1 MTAKPLAGIRV
12 LELAAYISGPYATS
26 ILASLGAEV
35 VKIEPLQG
43 DAFRIGM
50 NDKSAY
56 FIQYNAGKQSVAIDL
71 KSEQGKAVV
80 QAMLPR
86 FDVLLENMRPGK
98 MDQLGLG
105 EADCRA
111 INPDLVYVSVSGF
124 GSKGEWRDRPSY
136 DSIGQAM
143 GGIYTFMNDPGD
155 VRLTGTCIADL
166 ITGVNT
172 AMGIMAALLGRERG
186 GRGMHVETSVFEAV
200 STLTIDAMTQARD
213 RDINPVRQTRHPQ
226 AQNFCLETASGD
238 FIVLHL
244 SSSQKFWRSLMKAV
258 GREELSDDP
267 RYATYAARV
276 EPQNYFAIAQILKEA
291 FLARTRSEWEA
302 ALIDADVPFA
312 PALTM
317 QEIFAHPQA
326 SQLELFGHTPDNS
339 MLVRPPWRFDGER
352 PERDRSAPEI
362 GTDTAKVLG
371 ALVGESELARLE
383 DLGVV
388 LAGTMRGGALK

>member
-1 MTAKPLAGIRV
+1 MTSKPLAGTRV
-12 LELAAYISGPYATS
+12 LELAAYISGPYATA

-35 VKIEPLQG
+35 VKVEPLQG

-50 NDKSAY
+50 NDQSAY
-56 FIQYNAGKQSVAIDL
+56 FIQYNAGKQSVALDL
-71 KSEQGKAVV
+71 KSEEGRAVV
-80 QAMLPR
+80 EAMLPQ
-86 FDVLLENMRPGK
+86 FDVLVENMRPGK

-105 EADCRA
+105 EAACRA
-111 INPDLVYVSVSGF
+111 INPDLVYVSISGF
-124 GSKGEWRDRPSY
+124 GSEGEWRDRPSY

-186 GRGMHVETSVFEAV
+186 GKGTHVETSVFEAV

-213 RDINPVRQTRHPQ
+213 RNINPVRQTRHPQ

-238 FIVLHL
+238 FMVLHL
-244 SSSQKFWRSLMKAV
+244 SSSQKFWRALMKAV
-258 GREELSDDP
+258 GREEIAKDP

-276 EPQNYFAIAQILKEA
+276 EPENYFAIAEVLKEA
-291 FLARTRSEWEA
+291 FLTRTRSEWEA
-302 ALIDADVPFA
+302 ALIEADVPFA

-317 QEIFAHPQA
+317 QEIFVHPQA
-326 SQLELFGHTPDNS
+326 SQLEMFGETPDHRT
-339 MLVRPPWRFDGER
+339 LVRPPWRFDGER
-352 PERDRSAPEI
+352 PERDRPAPRI
-362 GTDTAKVLG
+362 GADTRKVLG
-371 ALVGESELARLE
+371 AVVGETELARLE
-383 DLGVV
+383 ERGVV
-388 LAGTMRGGALK
+388 PAGTTRQGVAE

>member
-12 LELAAYISGPYATS
+12 LELAAYISGPYATA

-35 VKIEPLQG
+35 IKIEPLQG

-50 NDKSAY
+50 DNKSAY
-56 FIQYNAGKQSVAIDL
+56 FVQYNAGKQSVALDL
-71 KSEQGKAVV
+71 KSPEGKAVV
-80 QAMLPR
+80 EAMLPQ
-86 FDVLLENMRPGK
+86 FDVLVENMRPGK

-105 EADCRA
+105 ESACRT
-111 INPDLVYVSVSGF
+111 INPNLVYASISGF
-124 GSKGEWRDRPSY
+124 GSEGEWRDRPSY

-186 GRGMHVETSVFEAV
+186 GTGAHLETSVFEAV
-200 STLTIDAMTQARD
+200 STLTIDAMTQAQD
-213 RDINPVRQTRHPQ
+213 RNIDPVRQTRHPQ

-244 SSSQKFWRSLMKAV
+244 SSSQKFWRGLMKAV
-258 GREELSDDP
+258 GREDMADDP

-276 EPQNYFAIAQILKEA
+276 EPETYFTIAAVLKEA
-291 FLARTRSEWEA
+291 FLTRTRPEWEA
-302 ALIDADVPFA
+302 ALIEADVPFA

-317 QEIFAHPQA
+317 HEIFALPQA
-326 SQLELFGHTPDNS
+326 RQLELFGETPDHRT
-339 MLVRPPWRFDGER
+339 LVRPPWRFNGER
-352 PERDRSAPEI
+352 PERNQSAPRI
-362 GTDTAKVLG
+362 GADTAKVLG
-371 ALVGESELARLE
+371 TLLGEAELARLE
-383 DLGVV
+383 EHGVIR
-388 LAGTMRGGALK
+388 AGTSASGGRA